1 MAGTFRVAE
10 RPLQQGG
17 AVMRYRFNL
26 LSGFFI
32 VAAAFH
38 FVVAIIAAATAD
50 NPAVLI
56 ASGGVF
62 LGAIGLGLMGWQFGR
77 IPNVTVK
84 ELSPEQLV
92 KQLEGS
98 KSPTRSR
105 PLADQN
111 GSD

>member
-50 NPAVLI
+50 SLPVLI
-56 ASGGVF
+56 ASGVVF
-62 LGAIGLGLMGWQFGR
+62 IGAIALGLMGWLFGR

>member
-1 MAGTFRVAE
+1 
-10 RPLQQGG
+10 
-17 AVMRYRFNL
+17 MRYRFNL

-56 ASGGVF
+56 ASGVV
-62 LGAIGLGLMGWQFGR
+62 LIGAIGLSLMGWLFGR

-84 ELSPEQLV
+84 ELSPEQLIES
-92 KQLEGS
+92 LDAMR
-98 KSPTRSR
+98 SPTRSH
-105 PLADQN
+105 PLADQD
-111 GSD
+111 GSDERYQQGGLR

>member
-1 MAGTFRVAE
+1 
-10 RPLQQGG
+10 
-17 AVMRYRFNL
+17 MRYRFNL

-50 NPAVLI
+50 NPVVLI
-56 ASGGVF
+56 ASGVVF
-62 LGAIGLGLMGWQFGR
+62 IGAIALGLMGWLFGR

-84 ELSPEQLV
+84 ELTPEQLV

-98 KSPTRSR
+98 KFPTRSS
-105 PLADQN
+105 LADQN